1 MEELK
6 DASIHHTALK
16 LSEEIKNM
24 KIHNILYNSVQVSIY
39 LIIFHQIINRIMSI
53 LETNMYARCGQ
64 R

>member
-39 LIIFHQIINRIMSI
+39 LIIFHSNINSIGMSFV
-53 LETNMYARCGQ
+53 EVNMYARCG
-64 R
+64 